1 MNVLYKDN
9 CLFTQIPYEF
19 KTYRVAIGFSK
30 TFPYTSLFN
39 KAISQAKEAGSL
51 ERILKKWATK
61 RRTDCNSETGFKSMG
76 WENVISA
83 FAMIGGGILVS
94 LLVCCVEMCFCKIFN
109 RNKEVG

>member
-19 KTYRVAIGFSK
+19 KSYRVAIGFSK

-39 KAISQAKEAGSL
+39 KAISQTKEAGSL

-61 RRTDCNSETGFKSMG
+61 TRTDCNSETGFESMG

-94 LLVCCVEMCFCKIFN
+94 LLVCCVEICFL
-109 RNKEVG
+109 